1 MDKVTQKKKE
11 RKKRTHQLIGYC
23 FVPRLPLSVST
34 CSFGGQRS
42 GSVVFYE
49 VLEGFTGLTL
59 ISGRWQCIDC
69 LGLAGISRDF
79 HGFFGF
85 FVFTCFRYWKTSESI
100 HHQNGEAKSS
110 PTFDRIVSFAFKRE
124 KKGQSWDEEKKN
136 HPKIDCD

>member
-124 KKGQSWDEEKKN
+124 KKDNRGMKRKKIIR
-136 HPKIDCD
+136 K